1 MRPST
6 IWYILKQGFINIKRN
21 GMFSVA
27 SVMTMA
33 VCIFLFGTFYS
44 IVVNVNHVTKI
55 AEAQVPVTV
64 FFEEGTTRE
73 QIEEVSDLIR
83 KWPEVESVTY
93 VSPDEGWDAFSQKLF
108 PEGSAAATLFKDEN
122 PLENSANLQITM
134 NTIERQNALVLY
146 LNGLDHVR
154 SVNQARQAADTL
166 TNFNRIL
173 YYTSVIIIVILLLIA
188 VFLIGNT
195 IAVGISVRKEEIG
208 IMKYI
213 GATDRFVRAP
223 FLLEGIVLGAVGAAI
238 PLAAL
243 YFLYNQT
250 IAYIAGQFTV
260 YSGTVEMLDVKSV
273 FQTLG
278 PVGLVLGVGI
288 GLSASYL
295 VTKKHLWV

>member
-1 MRPST
+1 M
-6 IWYILKQGFINIKRN
+6 WYIFKQGFKNIYRN

-33 VCIFLFGTFYS
+33 VCIFLFGAFYS
-44 IVVNVNHVTKI
+44 IVLNVNHVTKI
-55 AEAQVPVTV
+55 AEQQVPITV
-64 FFEEGTTRE
+64 FFEEGTTESEINEIR
-73 QIEEVSDLIR
+73 DLILT
-83 KWPEVESVTY
+83 WPEVESVVY
-93 VSPDEGWDAFSQKLF
+93 VTPEEGWNSFSEKMF
-108 PEGSAAATLFKDEN
+108 PEDSKAAELFKDDN
-122 PLENSANLQITM
+122 PLKNSSNLQVSM

-146 LNGLDHVR
+146 LNGLPHVR
-154 SVNQARQAADTL
+154 QVNQSEQATVTL

-223 FLLEGIVLGAVGAAI
+223 FVLEGIILGLIGAVI
-238 PLAAL
+238 PLIAL

-250 IAYIAGQFTV
+250 ITFVAGQFTV
-260 YSGTVEMLDVKSV
+260 YSGSVTFLNVRTVFS
-273 FQTLG
+273 TLV
-278 PVGLVLGVGI
+278 PVALLLAVGI
-288 GLSASYL
+288 GLIGSIL
-295 VTKKHLWV
+295 VTRKHLRV